1 MTNNP
6 TLFKLLRSTNPIIA
20 KKMVVFIIPEGQ
32 FTPEEIEILRKEDLD
47 RQWLGKILLSRIFSP
62 TTFAL
67 RAWKSYRLE
76 KGKSW
81 TQRRGYELKICSFSI
96 YIERRDY
103 SRASIALDSTRTAT
117 EVIFAFCFATPRA
130 IMQRCCAVAL
140 T

>member
-67 RAWKSYRLE
+67 RA
-76 KGKSW
+76 
-81 TQRRGYELKICSFSI
+81 
-96 YIERRDY
+96 
-103 SRASIALDSTRTAT
+103 
-117 EVIFAFCFATPRA
+117 
-130 IMQRCCAVAL
+130 
-140 T
+140 

>member
-6 TLFKLLRSTNPIIA
+6 TLFKLLRSTNPNIA

-67 RAWKSYRLE
+67 RA
-76 KGKSW
+76 
-81 TQRRGYELKICSFSI
+81 
-96 YIERRDY
+96 
-103 SRASIALDSTRTAT
+103 
-117 EVIFAFCFATPRA
+117 
-130 IMQRCCAVAL
+130 
-140 T
+140 

>member
-6 TLFKLLRSTNPIIA
+6 TLFKLLGSTNPIIA

-67 RAWKSYRLE
+67 RA
-76 KGKSW
+76 
-81 TQRRGYELKICSFSI
+81 
-96 YIERRDY
+96 
-103 SRASIALDSTRTAT
+103 
-117 EVIFAFCFATPRA
+117 
-130 IMQRCCAVAL
+130 
-140 T
+140 